1 MRLWSLHPRHLDAIG
16 LVALWREALLAQAV
30 LNGLTRGYRHHPQ
43 LQRFRQCADPP
54 QSIAAYLWPVH
65 AEAVRRG
72 YRFDAGKIRRCET
85 SPTLPVSAGQLTYE
99 WQHLTGKLRL
109 RAAAWLDR
117 LRCDPALEP
126 HPLFTVVPGDIAPWE
141 ITRGPN

>member
-1 MRLWSLHPRHLDAIG
+1 MRLWSLHPRYLDTTG

-43 LQRFRQCADPP
+43 LQRFRQCADPALG
-54 QSIAAYLWPVH
+54 IAAYLWPVH

-72 YRFDAGKIRRCET
+72 YRFDAGKIRGGET
-85 SPTLPVSAGQLTYE
+85 SPTLAVSAGQLAYE
-99 WQHLTGKLRL
+99 WQHLTAKLRL

-117 LRCDPALEP
+117 LTGDPALEP
-126 HPLFTVVPGDIAPWE
+126 HPLFSVVPGDIAPWE